1 MGEYAPTPLKAQER
15 PPHGAMKAK
24 LVSIDELRPSAYN
37 PRKADPERLNMVEL
51 SLRKFGWLLPIYADV
66 NGEIL
71 SGHQR
76 HLVAS
81 RMGAKMVP
89 VVRTPEMPVERRM
102 GINVLYNRAT
112 NDVYKNQSS
121 ADMREQL
128 FSMEGL
134 FDRITALPDIEVDT
148 PEWYPV
154 LKTKPQSVL
163 RLIQLNER
171 WAENHALMMAGQ
183 FRSKGLPSMPIVCT
197 PENEVLNGRA
207 RLTFAAMENID
218 FIDCV
223 VVPSSVKEEVKA
235 MMNLLSMDF
244 DIQERYADLLRHNS
258 FRRRNQKQTILTPTF
273 LEDFLRNFVSSGN
286 RNGAFHLNDPK
297 HIELWK
303 QYYGNTVIDFG
314 AGLCD
319 KTEILQNMGVDA
331 IPFEP
336 FLLGPDNETIDTE
349 GAQALTARFLE
360 RVANGTQWSSIFM
373 SSVFNSIPFYQDRV
387 HVVNLVASL
396 CSPTTKF
403 YTSAISSESDRWHN
417 HAQGDVK
424 KGHDTISGG
433 FPLDY
438 EPRIIVAD
446 VAAKP
451 KVQKYHTPIEFKELV
466 LNGFKT
472 VEVFNTAKNGL
483 VQAVG
488 INPRPISKEDLVAA
502 IEFEFDLPH
511 PGGRRLGMVKEAK
524 AAFSQRL
531 GIEL

>member
-1 MGEYAPTPLKAQER
+1 
-15 PPHGAMKAK
+15 MKPK
-24 LVSIDELRPSAYN
+24 LVPIEELRPSAYN

-89 VVRTPEMPVERRM
+89 VVRTPQMPVERRM

-121 ADMREQL
+121 TDMREQL
-128 FSMEGL
+128 MSMEGL
-134 FDRITALPDIEVDT
+134 FDKITSLPDIQVDT

-154 LKTKPQSVL
+154 LKMKPQSVL

-171 WAENHALMMAGQ
+171 WTENHAIMMAGQ
-183 FRSKGLPSMPIVCT
+183 FRSKGLPAMPIVCT

-207 RLTFAAMENID
+207 RLTFSAMENVD

-223 VVPSSVKEEVKA
+223 IVPSAVKEEVKA

-286 RNGAFHLNDPK
+286 RNGAFHLDDPK

-303 QYYGNTVIDFG
+303 KYYGNTVIDFG

-319 KTEILQNMGVDA
+319 KTEILQKMGVDA
-331 IPFEP
+331 VAFEP
-336 FLLGPDNETIDTE
+336 FFLGPDNETIDTD
-349 GAQALTARFLE
+349 GARALTAKFLE
-360 RVANGTQWSSIFM
+360 RVSSGTQWTSIFM
-373 SSVFNSIPFYQDRV
+373 SSVFNSIPFYQDRL
-387 HVVNLVASL
+387 HVVNLVAAL
-396 CSPTTKF
+396 CSQNTKF

-417 HAQGDVK
+417 HAQGDIK

-488 INPRPISKEDLVAA
+488 SNPKPISTEDLIAA

-511 PGGRRLGMVKEAK
+511 PGGKRLGMVDEAK
-524 AAFSQRL
+524 KAFSQRL
-531 GIEL
+531 GVSL